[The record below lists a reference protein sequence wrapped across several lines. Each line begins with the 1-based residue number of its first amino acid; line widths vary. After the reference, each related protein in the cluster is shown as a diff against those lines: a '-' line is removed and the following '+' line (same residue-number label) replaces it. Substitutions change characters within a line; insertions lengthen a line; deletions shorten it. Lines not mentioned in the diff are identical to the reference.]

1 MIKRLEDTT
10 LFNKLRSGHCRRRIL
25 SNYHSYG
32 CEYDF
37 CSFYDFSNIG
47 IISAFNSS
55 AALELFDGAKPDS
68 EALTEAARF
77 IVMLSPDTI
86 ELPNDLPEIFTDITA
101 SEYDGLDRVHFEFA
115 DFCGSEETITDDMPL
130 SKVWNV
136 LLSGFPELEDAYEL
150 WYADASH
157 RIRHGTER
165 IYSLGGVSVAAV
177 KYTEDGVAFVGDV
190 STLSSERGKGNARKL
205 LYAVGKKLSQEG
217 LKPVISALNHRVGFY
232 DEIGFRRIYTD
243 KIYKKKQER

>member
-68 EALTEAARF
+68 EALTEHDTVRLIGEITSPTISLF
-77 IVMLSPDTI
+77 IVLLILS
-86 ELPNDLPEIFTDITA
+86 IT
-101 SEYDGLDRVHFEFA
+101 
-115 DFCGSEETITDDMPL
+115 
-130 SKVWNV
+130 
-136 LLSGFPELEDAYEL
+136 
-150 WYADASH
+150 
-157 RIRHGTER
+157 
-165 IYSLGGVSVAAV
+165 
-177 KYTEDGVAFVGDV
+177 
-190 STLSSERGKGNARKL
+190 
-205 LYAVGKKLSQEG
+205 
-217 LKPVISALNHRVGFY
+217 
-232 DEIGFRRIYTD
+232 
-243 KIYKKKQER
+243 